1 MAAAKKA
8 DPKKDTKK
16 AASKGGGKAKK
27 KKWSKG
33 KVKEKLQN
41 MVLFDKNTYEKLLN
55 EVPKTKLITPSIIS
69 EKLKINGS
77 LARRAVKELLAKG
90 SIRVVSAHHAQTIY
104 TRASNT

>member
-1 MAAAKKA
+1 MA
-8 DPKKDTKK
+8 DPKKDIKK
-16 AASKGGGKAKK
+16 KKDASSKSKGGGKAKK
-27 KKWSKG
+27 KTWSKG

-55 EVPKTKLITPSIIS
+55 EVPKTKLITISIIS

-77 LARRAVKELLAKG
+77 LARRAIKELLAKG

-104 TRASNT
+104 TRTID